1 MKTKQSFNP
10 AGSVNT
16 HTNQKSHKN
25 HPKNGKNQN
34 NAKTK
39 MQSPAPSLSKH
50 STGRTTTS
58 PSEFHMPPKST
69 KTKLKS
75 PKNPKPSRN
84 NNNTSSAEF
93 VGFGVK
99 TLDMLKSEAQ
109 PNNTTSTLYPP
120 RPASSSSRSAPSSPK
135 RKLDEIVDQK
145 QMEECNPTAK
155 RRSTSPTLESVTSTP
170 PPPSSLNPLPAVRST
185 EESEEEDVEIDI
197 VGDCEPINHIV
208 QLSVAT
214 HEQFWSDA
222 DEEDMKS
229 FGLLEKATITE
240 AINDE
245 DEKEFS
251 QWLSD

>member
-1 MKTKQSFNP
+1 MEKTKIMPKPKCNRLLLRFPNIRREGLLLLPPSF
-10 AGSVNT
+10 T
-16 HTNQKSHKN
+16 CLLNQ
-25 HPKNGKNQN
+25 PKPNCKPNLIFLLLL
-34 NAKTK
+34 
-39 MQSPAPSLSKH
+39 PVCVLIFVLFAPLF
-50 STGRTTTS
+50 R
-58 PSEFHMPPKST
+58 
-69 KTKLKS
+69 KS